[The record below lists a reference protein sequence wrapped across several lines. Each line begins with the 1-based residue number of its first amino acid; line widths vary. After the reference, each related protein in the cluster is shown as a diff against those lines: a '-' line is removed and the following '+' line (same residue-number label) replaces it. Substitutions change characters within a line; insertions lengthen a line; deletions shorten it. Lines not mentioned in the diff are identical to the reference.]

1 MGYKLS
7 KRHITLRFINMVA
20 MKTAYKYRA
29 YPSKEQ
35 KAKLDR
41 QMFLAKNLYNS
52 FLKNQSVLQRNR
64 KDAYRI

>member
-1 MGYKLS
+1 
-7 KRHITLRFINMVA
+7 MVA

>member
-1 MGYKLS
+1 
-7 KRHITLRFINMVA
+7 

-41 QMFLAKNLYNS
+41 QMLLAKIPAIL
-52 FLKNQSVLQRNR
+52 LKNQKHITKTRKTLQN
-64 KDAYRI
+64 IE